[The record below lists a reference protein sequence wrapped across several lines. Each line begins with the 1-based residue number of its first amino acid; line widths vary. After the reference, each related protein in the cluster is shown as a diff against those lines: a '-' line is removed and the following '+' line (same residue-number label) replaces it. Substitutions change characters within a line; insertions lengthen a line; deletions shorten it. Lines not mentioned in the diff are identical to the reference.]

1 MGGTRG
7 ARAIAGLLAAEGT
20 QLEYVLDEGSPLLAD
35 GLAPFMTDRAVALV
49 GTAEK
54 VRASLIRHAKA
65 TPVLQLEFTGKS
77 FRPGTFRHARAGG
90 LPYLHMLGGG
100 PNIVIAV
107 SSCTEHFSAGTPDMQ
122 LEERI
127 LEG

>member
-1 MGGTRG
+1 MHARAPCLIRHRAAVDVRGCRACFGSRLAPQRTLLLAFGHDEEVGGTRG

-54 VRASLIRHAKA
+54 VHNPDPANKRISWILMEVTSRDSRHAY
-65 TPVLQLEFTGKS
+65 
-77 FRPGTFRHARAGG
+77 AGG
-90 LPYLHMLGGG
+90 
-100 PNIVIAV
+100 
-107 SSCTEHFSAGTPDMQ
+107 
-122 LEERI
+122 
-127 LEG
+127 